1 MRKSCVRAAL
11 LWLQRNNRLYKHVTI
26 NYNEIDGWKYV
37 EGSSVP
43 AFIMESMQREELS
56 AVEKT

>member
-1 MRKSCVRAAL
+1 M